1 MLSGGEFDDS
11 FPSMIMTYYTEKA
24 RKKQARKQ
32 RTAGAQPQSKG
43 MFSRILAIFRHE
55 RKPLV

>member
-1 MLSGGEFDDS
+1 MVRFLVYFPPSAHDTYLFQLDS

-32 RTAGAQPQSKG
+32 RAAGVQSKG
-43 MFSRILAIFRHE
+43 
-55 RKPLV
+55 